1 MGVALRDEIARA
13 IRCGPAISPRDWRTL
28 PKAMLTR
35 AERVLRFIEDYV
47 RVPEGKDVGKKLRLD
62 EFQEAFIYSI
72 YDNKQITTTAYLSL
86 ARKNGKTALIAGI
99 LLAHLVGPE
108 AVQNSQIVSGAMSR
122 DQAALVFSLA
132 TKMIQLNPELTE
144 IIHIIPSG
152 KRLIGKIMNV
162 EYRALAA
169 DGKTAHG
176 LSPVVAILDEIGQV
190 RGPQSDFIDAITTAQ
205 GAHES
210 PLLIA
215 ISTQAATD
223 NDLFSIW
230 LDDAARSKDPH
241 IVSHVYEA
249 PKDCELDDEEAWRAS
264 NPALGIFRSMD
275 DLKRQAERAMR
286 MPTSEATFRNLVLN
300 QRISVVNPFVSKSVW
315 DSCGESPESPDGM
328 ECYAGLDLSART
340 DLTAFV
346 IEAIDAQGIKH
357 VYPYFWTPQEGLFD
371 RSKRDRVPYDVWV
384 QQGFLRTT
392 PGATVD
398 YEFVVSEI
406 AEICEG
412 LDLRAIGF
420 DRWRMD
426 VFRKEMDRLGVE
438 FPLVEFG
445 QGFKDMAPALDNL
458 EADLLNKRVR
468 HGMHPVLTMCA
479 ANAVVSSDPAGGRKL
494 DKHKATGRI
503 DGMVALAMA
512 TGISAKH
519 EKEPEKEYN
528 LFFV

>member
-1 MGVALRDEIARA
+1 M
-13 IRCGPAISPRDWRTL
+13 
-28 PKAMLTR
+28 TR
-35 AERVLRFIEDYV
+35 GERVIAFIEQYLMI
-47 RVPEGKDVGKKLRLD
+47 PEGAKVGQKIELADFQRQFILD
-62 EFQEAFIYSI
+62 I
-72 YDNKQITTTAYLSL
+72 YDNPEGTTTAYLSVS
-86 ARKNGKTALIAGI
+86 RKNGKSALIAGI

-132 TKMIQLNPELTE
+132 CKMIQLNPKLAE

-152 KRLIGKIMNV
+152 KRLIGKPMNV
-162 EYRALAA
+162 EFKALAA

-176 LSPVVAILDEIGQV
+176 LSPVLAILDEVGQV

-249 PKDCELDDEEAWRAS
+249 PKDCELDDEAAWKKA
-264 NPALGIFRSMD
+264 NPALGIFRSLD

-346 IEAIDAQGIKH
+346 IEAIDHQGMRH
-357 VYPYFWTPQEGLFD
+357 VYPYFWTPQEGLYD
-371 RSKRDRVPYDVWV
+371 RAKRDRVPYDVWV

-420 DRWRMD
+420 DRWRID

-494 DKHKATGRI
+494 DKFKATGRI